1 MKKKFKR
8 YGVLIVFMAMTLLG
22 LIVAYGVGE
31 KSSLWKL
38 WSIVDVAFSVALGV
52 MAFLA
57 YREFIKSEDEIK
69 IYFKVDGNEIE
80 TGLSLLRKDCSRGE
94 ILGILGMMQ
103 KESAKRFSIETSRV
117 PVLLKEIQEI
127 QKGNEEKI
135 VVDMTQETQEEFEQY
150 DLESL
155 KIKPKELSDDN

>member
-135 VVDMTQETQEEFEQY
+135 VVDMTQEEFEQY
-150 DLESL
+150 DLDSL

>member
-22 LIVAYGVGE
+22 LIVAYGIGE

-94 ILGILGMMQ
+94 ILGILGMVQ

-127 QKGNEEKI
+127 QKGNAEKI
-135 VVDMTQETQEEFEQY
+135 VVDMTQEEFEQY

-155 KIKPKELSDDN
+155 KIEPKELSDDN

>member
-1 MKKKFKR
+1 MKKKFER
-8 YGVLIVFMAMTLLG
+8 YWVLIIFMAMTLLG
-22 LIVAYGVGE
+22 LIVAYGIGE
-31 KSSLWKL
+31 KSSLWKF

-57 YREFIKSEDEIK
+57 YLEFIKSEDQIK
-69 IYFKVDGNEIE
+69 IHFNVNGREIE

-117 PVLLKEIQEI
+117 PVLLKEIQEV
-127 QKGNEEKI
+127 QKGNAEKI
-135 VVDMTQETQEEFEQY
+135 VVDMTQEEFEQY

-155 KIKPKELSDDN
+155 ELEPKELSDDN

>member
-69 IYFKVDGNEIE
+69 IYFKVDGKEIE

-135 VVDMTQETQEEFEQY
+135 VVDMTQEEFEQY
-150 DLESL
+150 DLDSL